1 MDVGIVRHSLS
12 FTNVFLKK
20 QAVDLKLP
28 LSVQNARRKCKKVV
42 SPQRNVRLVMLL
54 DGEIQFDTTDLTLSS
69 DLSKKINSVN
79 SPQQ

>member
-42 SPQRNVRLVMLL
+42 SPKWNLRLVMLL
-54 DGEIQFDTTDLTLSS
+54 DGEIQFDITDLTLSS
-69 DLSKKINSVN
+69 ALSKKINSVD

>member
-42 SPQRNVRLVMLL
+42 SPQRNLRLVMLL